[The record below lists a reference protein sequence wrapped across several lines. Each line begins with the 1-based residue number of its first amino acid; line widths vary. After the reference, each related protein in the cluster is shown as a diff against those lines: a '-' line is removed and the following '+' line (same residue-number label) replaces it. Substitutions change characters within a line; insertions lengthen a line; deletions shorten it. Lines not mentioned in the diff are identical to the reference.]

1 MNAENKM
8 KLERVLMDIIDE
20 AEDYEIAEEYEK
32 AAESYIEAGALA
44 NLIKENPE
52 QVYLSVLEC
61 YKKAE
66 KSKEAIRYFDRLKQD
81 FDPAYIFNVDILIS
95 ASEAYCDDGQWELA
109 EHTLYMAID
118 ANHGEISD
126 AMLPIQDRIR
136 YYYHKTER

>member
-1 MNAENKM
+1 
-8 KLERVLMDIIDE
+8 MDRT
-20 AEDYEIAEEYEK
+20 
-32 AAESYIEAGALA
+32 
-44 NLIKENPE
+44 
-52 QVYLSVLEC
+52 SVIFGNRMDAKTI
-61 YKKAE
+61 KKAE

-136 YYYHKTER
+136 YYYHKTEREQRGRNEY